1 MNEGEFVAVIGANG
15 TGQTTLLKTLSGLMQ
30 AQSGQVQLVGKVLN
44 GLNAENRIGQWHGA
58 CA

>member
-30 AQSGQVQLVGKVLN
+30 AQSGQVQLVEKVLN

>member
-1 MNEGEFVAVIGANG
+1 VNEGEFVAVIGANG

-30 AQSGQVQLVGKVLN
+30 AQSGQVQLVEKVLN